1 MANASSQ
8 SRPWHRPRVLIGAA
22 LLVAAA
28 AGSFLVWGGGNGE
41 KPTYRFAKVSR
52 GAIKSVVSASGSLRP
67 VVSVLVGSQVSGKI
81 VELVADFNSPVTAGQ
96 VIGRLDPAGFEAKVW
111 QAEADLK
118 VANANVS
125 MQEASLLAMR
135 ADVDAARSNLKDS
148 EQDFTR
154 KKELLGRH
162 AVAQSVV
169 DKAIAVKEQA
179 AARLNG
185 ATAKLRMQEA
195 QVGHAHAMV
204 DEKQAELKQRQLD
217 LSYTIIKSPVD
228 GVVINRSVDV
238 GQTVA
243 ASLQAPTLFTIAQD
257 LREMQVE
264 VSVDEAD
271 IGRIREEQDVSFTV
285 DAFPDRE
292 FAGKV
297 TQIRKAPTEI
307 QNVVTYTVIVGAK
320 NPDFSLLP
328 GMTANV
334 SMVVGA
340 REDVL
345 KIENAALRF
354 RPAAAPASS
363 QSDSQQSESRL
374 DQRVERLAK
383 ALSLREDQQRD
394 IRAIYAVVAAKAKA
408 MRAQGA
414 EQEEIRRVVRATR
427 DNSRK
432 QVEALLDESQR
443 ERYRE
448 ILQRQERNPTRRA
461 QIWVVD
467 SSGDLA
473 PMIIGVGITD
483 GSVTELVRGKLK
495 EGQPVVIGQIGGKA
509 AAPKRGL
516 FGF

>member
-1 MANASSQ
+1 MPNASSQ
-8 SRPWHRPRVLIGAA
+8 SRPWRRPSVLIGAA
-22 LLVAAA
+22 LLVAAV
-28 AGSFLVWGGGNGE
+28 AGSFLVWGGRNGE
-41 KPTYRFAKVSR
+41 KPIYRFTKVTR
-52 GAIKSVVSASGSLRP
+52 GDIKSVVSASGSLRP

-81 VELVADFNSPVTAGQ
+81 VELLADFNSPVTAGQ
-96 VIGRLDPAGFEAKVW
+96 VIGHLDPAGFEAKVW

-118 VANANVS
+118 VAEANVS
-125 MQEASLLAMR
+125 MQAASLLAMR

-148 EQDFTR
+148 EQDYTR
-154 KKELLGRH
+154 KKELLDRR
-162 AVAQSVV
+162 AVAQSVL

-185 ATAKLRMQEA
+185 AIAKLRMQEA

-204 DEKQAELKQRQLD
+204 DEKKAELKQRQLD
-217 LSYTIIKSPVD
+217 LSYTVIKSPVD

-257 LREMQVE
+257 LRDMQVE

-271 IGRIREEQDVSFTV
+271 IGRIREGQDVSFTV

-334 SMVVGA
+334 SMVIGA
-340 REDVL
+340 RENVL

-354 RPAAAPASS
+354 RPGDAAARSES
-363 QSDSQQSESRL
+363 GSQQGESRL
-374 DQRVERLAK
+374 DQRLERLAK
-383 ALSLREDQQRD
+383 ALSLSEDQQRD
-394 IRAIYAVVAAKAKA
+394 IRAVYAKVEEKAKA

-414 EQEEIRRVVRATR
+414 EQEEVRRAVGAMRE
-427 DNSRK
+427 NSRK
-432 QVEALLDESQR
+432 QVEALLDARQR

-448 ILQRQERNPTRRA
+448 ILQRRQQSPTRRA
-461 QIWVVD
+461 QVWVVD
-467 SSGDLA
+467 GAGALA
-473 PMIIGVGITD
+473 PVGIGVGITD
-483 GSVTELVRGKLK
+483 GTVTELVRGDLT
-495 EGQPVVIGQIGGKA
+495 EGQPVVIGQSRG
-509 AAPKRGL
+509 APAQSRRL

>member
-1 MANASSQ
+1 MANATSQ
-8 SRPWHRPRVLIGAA
+8 SRPWRRPRILIGAA

-28 AGSFLVWGGGNGE
+28 AVAFFVWGGQSGDR
-41 KPTYRFAKVSR
+41 PAYRFAKVSR
-52 GAIKSVVSASGSLRP
+52 GDIKSVVSASGSLRP

-81 VELVADFNSPVTAGQ
+81 LELMADFNSPVTAGQ
-96 VIGRLDPAGFEAKVW
+96 VIGRLDPANFEAKVW

-118 VANANVS
+118 VAQANVS
-125 MQEASLLAMR
+125 MQEAALLAAR
-135 ADVDAARSNLKDS
+135 ADVDAARSNLKDT

-154 KKELLGRH
+154 KKELLDRH
-162 AVAQSVV
+162 AVAPSVL
-169 DKAIAVKEQA
+169 DKATAVKDQA
-179 AARLNG
+179 KAKVNG
-185 ATAKLRMQEA
+185 ATANLRMQEA

-257 LREMQVE
+257 LRDMQVE

-271 IGRIREEQDVSFTV
+271 IGRIREGQDVSFTV

-334 SMVVGA
+334 SMVIGA

-354 RPAAAPASS
+354 KPADAKAQT
-363 QSDSQQSESRL
+363 QSGGQQAESRL
-374 DQRVERLAK
+374 DQRLERLAK
-383 ALSLREDQQRD
+383 TLSLSADQQRD
-394 IRAIYAVVAAKAKA
+394 IRAVYEKVAEKAKS

-414 EQEEIRRVVRATR
+414 EQEEVRRAVAAMRE
-427 DNSRK
+427 NSRK
-432 QVEALLDESQR
+432 QIEALLDARQR

-448 ILQRQERNPTRRA
+448 ILQRRQQSATRRA
-461 QIWVVD
+461 QVWIVD
-467 SSGDLA
+467 GAGALTPVDIA
-473 PMIIGVGITD
+473 VGISD
-483 GSVTELVRGKLK
+483 GTVTELVRGDLK
-495 EGQPVVIGQIGGKA
+495 EGQPVVIGQSR
-509 AAPKRGL
+509 APAPSRRL